1 MTTVPF
7 DNAPCGWNEALP
19 LGNGHF
25 GGMVY
30 YEDARL
36 TIALNHYEVY
46 YRKLHR
52 YSRKYK
58 ESEAP
63 NYGRQYGR
71 TFEQLKQRTQDLYR
85 DPAKEPVYL
94 YGDALSAHSMH
105 RAYGKAPGGVS
116 HYPTG
121 EIHLHP
127 SAELDRPDD
136 CILQLDVRQAA
147 VRFRIEKEGKRLEAR
162 TFMAETGD
170 YAVTKISQTQSGL
183 LSAITLS
190 VPARRYADMEVVY
203 ERLNAATFCYIGSFY
218 PDGEDKAQYA
228 PFSFIV
234 MTRLIGAEGD
244 FEFPASEGAS
254 IRLREAGTHVTMLTT
269 VVTEAQSDE
278 LLAEAT
284 RRLDR
289 AESRIGDLEAGHL
302 AYWRQFWARSAVSLP
317 DKLLEDLWHI
327 HLYAIACSNGRGGTM
342 PEQACGLNGLWDIK
356 QPTKWGSMWYWDVNI
371 QAAFWPLY
379 TANRLDLAQAFN
391 DGLLSYVGEAERMAR
406 QFHGLD
412 GVAGD
417 YPHALYLSIW
427 PWCAQLV
434 WDYYRYSM
442 DTDFLREKAYP
453 LLRRIAIFFEGYAQ
467 YDAERDA
474 YVVFPDI
481 SPEQGPLTRN
491 STCTLASV
499 KYMLFK
505 AAEAGELLGAAE
517 EERVGWRHLAER
529 LVPYPHADAP
539 LYGDTLLD
547 SEWAPAG
554 MHLRHP
560 SLLMPIYPIGEIDRH
575 SEETVRKRAE
585 NTLRY
590 AEENTEFGMFQF
602 GWLSCAASRLGKGDA
617 ALRLLYEQGIDLSM
631 RPNGLFA
638 EETER
643 WINYCNITNEP
654 LYHPCMM
661 EASGGLVAA
670 VNEMLLQ
677 SYDGAI
683 DVFPA
688 VPKGERERERAAGRY
703 DHLAEER
710 LREYEKWNDCAF
722 RGLLAVGGFEV
733 SARLRDGRTA
743 WIGIRSLSGGKAVVR
758 RPFGEA
764 SRIVV
769 ARLAGSCRTETEHAL
784 GADGCLRFDTERGGD
799 YEIYPLT
806 DAPPPDRREMLGGA
820 GRGVSLEI
828 HPEVHPEVH
837 PEIHPEGIREACP
850 KHSTEA
856 RRAPRVHEAHTHRR
870 VFLGKDR
877 DTHHYRML
885 DHFTFDYYAGN
896 RRESRVAVYRLDFGV
911 APELLS
917 KDYADALPR
926 QLHAEGVPGQTFRKI
941 SPDCVFSPR
950 AGIGWTGGAGIEAA
964 DRGRPDLLRRD
975 FVGGTEEA
983 VFVVELPKG
992 RYDLLI
998 VSGDAA
1004 APSCTVMEMP
1014 GALPWRTEHAFRA
1027 GEFSTDILPLTQRQD
1042 GLVTLRFRPDAGL
1055 PWRLNLLVINKNY
1068 TYL

>member
-1 MTTVPF
+1 MTTVTF

-30 YEDARL
+30 CEDRRL
-36 TIALNHYEVY
+36 AIALNHYEVY

-63 NYGRQYGR
+63 DYGRQYGR
-71 TFEQLKQRTQDLYR
+71 TFEELEQRARDSYR
-85 DPAKEPVYL
+85 DPAKEPIFL
-94 YGDALSAHSMH
+94 YGDALSEHSMH

-121 EIHLHP
+121 ELHLHP

-136 CILQLDVRQAA
+136 CFLQLDVRRAL
-147 VRFRIEKEGKRLEAR
+147 VRYQIEKEGKRLEAS
-162 TFMAETGD
+162 TFVAEAGD
-170 YAVTKISQTQSGL
+170 YAVTQVSQTDDGL
-183 LSAITLS
+183 LSAIALS
-190 VPARRYADMEVVY
+190 VPARRYAEMEVAY
-203 ERLNAATFCYIGSFY
+203 ERQDASTFYYIGSFY
-218 PDGEDKAQYA
+218 PDGEDKERYA

-234 MTRLIGAEGD
+234 MTRLLGAAGD
-244 FEFPASEGAS
+244 FELLPSGGAR
-254 IRLREAGTHVTMLTT
+254 IRLREAGRRVTLLTT
-269 VVTEAQSDE
+269 VVTEAQTDD
-278 LLAEAT
+278 LLSEAM
-284 RRLDR
+284 RRMER
-289 AESRIGDLEAGHL
+289 AGARIGELEAGHRE
-302 AYWRQFWARSAVSLP
+302 YWRQFWARSDVSLP
-317 DKLLEDLWHI
+317 DKLIEDLWHI
-327 HLYAIACSNGRGGTM
+327 NLYAIACSNGRGGTM

-391 DGLLSYVGEAERMAR
+391 DGLLAYVGEAERMAR

-427 PWCAQLV
+427 PWCAQFV

-442 DTDFLREKAYP
+442 DAAFLRDTAYP
-453 LLRRIAIFFEGYAQ
+453 LLRKIALFFEGYAQ
-467 YDAERDA
+467 YEADSGA
-474 YVVFPDI
+474 YVIFPDI

-499 KYMLFK
+499 KYMLLR
-505 AAEAGELLGAAE
+505 AAEAGELLGTAE
-517 EERVGWRHLAER
+517 EERVRWRLLAER
-529 LVPYPHADAP
+529 LAPYPHADSP
-539 LYGDTLLD
+539 RYGDTLLD
-547 SEWAPAG
+547 SEWAPADL
-554 MHLRHP
+554 HLRHP

-575 SEETVRKRAE
+575 GEAPVRRRAE

-602 GWLSCAASRLGKGDA
+602 GWLSCVASRLGKGDA
-617 ALRLLYEQGIDLSM
+617 ALRLLYEQGIDLSL
-631 RPNGLFA
+631 RCNGLFA

-661 EASGGLVAA
+661 EASGELVAA

-688 VPKGERERERAAGRY
+688 VPKGEVGRERAAGRY
-703 DHLAEER
+703 DHLAGDY
-710 LREYEKWNDCAF
+710 LRAYGKWNDCAF

-733 SARLRDGRTA
+733 SARLQDGRTA
-743 WIGIRSLSGGKAVVR
+743 WIGVRSLAGGQAILR

-764 SRIVV
+764 ARVVV
-769 ARLAGSCRTETEHAL
+769 ARLTGSSRSETEHVTDD
-784 GADGCLRFDTERGGD
+784 DGCLRFETELGGE
-799 YEIYPLT
+799 YEIYPRA
-806 DAPPPDRREMLGGA
+806 DAARPDRQEMLADVGEDVA
-820 GRGVSLEI
+820 PA
-828 HPEVHPEVH
+828 PEP
-837 PEIHPEGIREACP
+837 
-850 KHSTEA
+850 
-856 RRAPRVHEAHTHRR
+856 RRAPRIHEAHTRRR

-877 DTHHYRML
+877 DTHHFRML

-911 APELLS
+911 RPELLA
-917 KDYADALPR
+917 KDYGEALPR
-926 QLHAEGVPGQTFRKI
+926 QMHAEGVPGQTFRKI
-941 SPDCVFSPR
+941 SADNVFSPR
-950 AGIGWTGGAGIEAA
+950 TGIGWTHGDSIEAV
-964 DRGRPDLLRRD
+964 DRGGPDLLRRD
-975 FVGGTEEA
+975 FIGGTEEA
-983 VFVVELPKG
+983 VLVVELPKG

-1004 APSCTVMEMP
+1004 EPSCTVMEIP
-1014 GALPWRTEHAFRA
+1014 GAFPWRTEPALRA
-1027 GEFSTDILPLTQRQD
+1027 GEFSTDILPLTHRRD
-1042 GLVTLRFRPDAGL
+1042 GPVSLRFRPDAGL